1 MTVTPVEQ
9 GFWSDIYRTVM
20 WEIAKGVLWLLDG
33 FFDIID
39 KIWRYRFFDNE
50 YVNKIFG
57 GAVIVACSWLVLKV
71 IIELVMK
78 YIIKG
83 DDRSSPLSVYKGIVL
98 AIVMMFLIIPLFQF
112 GHNVSTELT
121 DAVIEVSG
129 MSESSNSEGAISKA
143 IIRAMVYD
151 NQTESDDID
160 YLVNNWKT
168 IDINETTGGFIGF
181 GDCYV
186 YSLNFFML
194 IVLSI
199 VTIFLLFFV
208 AIQMAKRVME
218 IALYKI
224 LAPFCCTGL
233 TNENSKS
240 FEIWC
245 KSSMGVFLITVV
257 QFVCIGLLLN
267 LFGSAFTDNGTLTGI
282 FLVIGALLF
291 IISTPT
297 IVSTL
302 LNQQSGLMTAF
313 GDVQSLM
320 ALGSGVSQ
328 GLGIAK
334 AGVSTNLSAGSK
346 IVGGGTNL
354 AKGGINNISNMLNK
368 GNKLTPEQQ
377 SIVKESINNHNPR
390 KAYQQVSD
398 FLKENRG
405 QKSNDNVMKYSNSNP
420 FKQPYSMKYNPI
432 RNQYMSQNGSDN
444 IYDRKWY

>member
-1 MTVTPVEQ
+1 M
-9 GFWSDIYRTVM
+9 WS
-20 WEIAKGVLWLLDG
+20 IAKGVLWLLDG

-57 GAVIVACSWLVLKV
+57 GAIIVACSWLVLKV

-78 YIIKG
+78 YIVKG
-83 DDRSSPLSVYKGIVL
+83 DERSSPLSVYKGIVL
-98 AIVMMFLIIPLFQF
+98 AIVMMFLVTPLFQF
-112 GHNVSTELT
+112 GHNISTELT

-129 MSESSNSEGAISKA
+129 MNEDSNSENTISKA
-143 IIRAMVYD
+143 IIRAMIYE
-151 NQTESDDID
+151 NEMESNKID
-160 YLVNNWKT
+160 YLTSNWKT
-168 IDINETTGGFIGF
+168 IDINETSGGFVGL

-194 IVLSI
+194 IVLAI

-267 LFGSAFTDNGTLTGI
+267 LFGSAFTDNGNLTGI
-282 FLVIGALLF
+282 FLVIGSLLF

-302 LNQQSGLMTAF
+302 LNQQSGIMTAF
-313 GDVQSLM
+313 GDMQSLM
-320 ALGSGVSQ
+320 ALGSGISQ
-328 GLGIAK
+328 G
-334 AGVSTNLSAGSK
+334 VSLASAGTSWALSTGAN
-346 IVGGGTNL
+346 IIGGGNNI
-354 AKGGINNISNMLNK
+354 ANGGINNISNMLNK
-368 GNKLTPEQQ
+368 GNRLTTEQQ
-377 SIVKESINNHNPR
+377 SVVKESINNHNSR
-390 KAYQQVSD
+390 KAYQQVGD

-405 QKSNDNVMKYSNSNP
+405 QNFNNNVMKYTNTNP
-420 FKQPYSMKYNPI
+420 FKQPFSMKYNPI
-432 RNQYMSQNGSDN
+432 KNQYMNQNDSQN

>member
-1 MTVTPVEQ
+1 M
-9 GFWSDIYRTVM
+9 WS
-20 WEIAKGVLWLLDG
+20 IAKGVLWLLDG

-50 YVNKIFG
+50 YVNRIFG
-57 GAVIVACSWLVLKV
+57 GAIIVACSWLVLKV
-71 IIELVMK
+71 IIELVIK
-78 YIIKG
+78 YIVKG

-98 AIVMMFLIIPLFQF
+98 AIIMMFLVTPLFQF
-112 GHNVSTELT
+112 GHNISTELT

-129 MSESSNSEGAISKA
+129 MNEDSNSENTISKA
-143 IIRAMVYD
+143 IIRAMIYE
-151 NQTESDDID
+151 NEMESNKID
-160 YLVNNWKT
+160 YLTSNWKT
-168 IDINETTGGFIGF
+168 IDINETSGGFVGL

-194 IVLSI
+194 IVLAI

-267 LFGSAFTDNGTLTGI
+267 LFGSAFTDNGNLTGI

-302 LNQQSGLMTAF
+302 LNQQSGIMTAF
-313 GDVQSLM
+313 GDIQSLM
-320 ALGSGVSQ
+320 ALGSGISQ
-328 GLGIAK
+328 G
-334 AGVSTNLSAGSK
+334 VSLASAGTSWALSTGAN
-346 IVGGGTNL
+346 IIGGGNNI
-354 AKGGINNISNMLNK
+354 ANGGINNISNMLNK
-368 GNKLTPEQQ
+368 GNRLTTEQQ
-377 SIVKESINNHNPR
+377 SVVKESINNHNSR
-390 KAYQQVSD
+390 KAYQQVGD

-405 QKSNDNVMKYSNSNP
+405 QNFNNNVMKYTNTNP
-420 FKQPYSMKYNPI
+420 FKQPFSMKYNPI
-432 RNQYMSQNGSDN
+432 KNQYMNQNDSQN

>member
-1 MTVTPVEQ
+1 MLE
-9 GFWSDIYRTVM
+9 
-20 WEIAKGVLWLLDG
+20 G

-57 GAVIVACSWLVLKV
+57 GALIVACSWLVLKV
-71 IIELVMK
+71 VIELVMK
-78 YIIKG
+78 YIVKG
-83 DDRSSPLSVYKGIVL
+83 EERTSPISVYKGIVL
-98 AIVMMFLIIPLFQF
+98 AIAMMFLITPLFQF

-129 MSESSNSEGAISKA
+129 MNENVDSEGTISKA
-143 IIRAMVYD
+143 IIRAMVYE
-151 NQTESDDID
+151 NEMKSDKID
-160 YLVNNWKT
+160 YLISNWKT
-168 IDINETTGGFIGF
+168 IDINETSGGFVGF

-233 TNENSKS
+233 TNNESKS

-245 KSSMGVFLITVV
+245 KSSMGAFLITIV
-257 QFVCIGLLLN
+257 QFISIGLLLN
-267 LFGSAFTDNGTLTGI
+267 LFGSAFSDNGNLTGI

-297 IVSTL
+297 IVSSL
-302 LNQQSGLMTAF
+302 LNQQSGIMTAF
-313 GDVQSLM
+313 GDMQSLI
-320 ALGSGVSQ
+320 ALG
-328 GLGIAK
+328 
-334 AGVSTNLSAGSK
+334 AGVSHGIGVASAGTSWALSK
-346 IVGGGTNL
+346 GANIVSGGGNI

-368 GNKLTPEQQ
+368 GNNLTTSQQ
-377 SIVKESINNHNPR
+377 NIVKESLNNHNPSQ
-390 KAYQQVSD
+390 AYQQVGT
-398 FLKENRG
+398 FLKENKG
-405 QKSNDNVMKYSNSNP
+405 QNFNNNMNFNNTSL
-420 FKQPYSMKYNPI
+420 FKQPNSLKYNPI
-432 RNQYMSQNGSDN
+432 KNQYMNQNNSNDW
-444 IYDRKWY
+444 KWY

>member
-1 MTVTPVEQ
+1 M
-9 GFWSDIYRTVM
+9 WS
-20 WEIAKGVLWLLDG
+20 IAKGILWLLEG

-57 GAVIVACSWLVLKV
+57 GALIVACSWLVLKV
-71 IIELVMK
+71 VIELVMK
-78 YIIKG
+78 YIVKG
-83 DDRSSPLSVYKGIVL
+83 EERTSPISVYKGIVL
-98 AIVMMFLIIPLFQF
+98 AIAMMFLITPLFQF

-129 MSESSNSEGAISKA
+129 MNENVDSEGTISKA
-143 IIRAMVYD
+143 IIRAMVYE
-151 NQTESDDID
+151 NEMKSDKID
-160 YLVNNWKT
+160 YLISNWKT
-168 IDINETTGGFIGF
+168 IDINETSGGFVGF

-233 TNENSKS
+233 TNNESKS

-245 KSSMGVFLITVV
+245 KSSMGAFLITIV
-257 QFVCIGLLLN
+257 QFISIGLLLN
-267 LFGSAFTDNGTLTGI
+267 LFGSAFSDNGNLTGI

-297 IVSTL
+297 IVSSL
-302 LNQQSGLMTAF
+302 LNQQSGIMTAF
-313 GDVQSLM
+313 GDMQSLI
-320 ALGSGVSQ
+320 ALG
-328 GLGIAK
+328 
-334 AGVSTNLSAGSK
+334 AGVSHGIGVASAGTSWALSK
-346 IVGGGTNL
+346 GANIVSGGGNI

-368 GNKLTPEQQ
+368 GNNLTTSQQ
-377 SIVKESINNHNPR
+377 NIVKESLNNHNPSQ
-390 KAYQQVSD
+390 AYQQVGT
-398 FLKENRG
+398 FLKENKG
-405 QKSNDNVMKYSNSNP
+405 QNFNNNMNFNNTSL
-420 FKQPYSMKYNPI
+420 FKQPNSLKYNPI
-432 RNQYMSQNGSDN
+432 KNQYMNQNNSNDW
-444 IYDRKWY
+444 KWY

>member
-1 MTVTPVEQ
+1 MLE
-9 GFWSDIYRTVM
+9 
-20 WEIAKGVLWLLDG
+20 G

-57 GAVIVACSWLVLKV
+57 GALIVACSWLVLKV
-71 IIELVMK
+71 VIELVMK
-78 YIIKG
+78 YIVKG
-83 DDRSSPLSVYKGIVL
+83 EERTSPISVYKGIVL
-98 AIVMMFLIIPLFQF
+98 AIAMMFLITPLFQF

-129 MSESSNSEGAISKA
+129 MNENVDSEGTISKA
-143 IIRAMVYD
+143 IIRAMVYE
-151 NQTESDDID
+151 NEMKSDKID
-160 YLVNNWKT
+160 YLISNWKT
-168 IDINETTGGFIGF
+168 IDINETSGGFVGF

-233 TNENSKS
+233 TNNESKS

-245 KSSMGVFLITVV
+245 KSSMGAFLITIV
-257 QFVCIGLLLN
+257 QFISIGLLLN
-267 LFGSAFTDNGTLTGI
+267 LFGSAFSDNGNLTGI

-297 IVSTL
+297 IVSSL
-302 LNQQSGLMTAF
+302 LNQQSGIMTAF
-313 GDVQSLM
+313 GDMQSLI
-320 ALGSGVSQ
+320 ALG
-328 GLGIAK
+328 
-334 AGVSTNLSAGSK
+334 AGVSHGIGVASAGTSWALSK
-346 IVGGGTNL
+346 GANIVSGGGNI

-368 GNKLTPEQQ
+368 GNNLTTSQQ
-377 SIVKESINNHNPR
+377 NIVKESLNNHNPSQ
-390 KAYQQVSD
+390 AYQQVGT
-398 FLKENRG
+398 FLKENKG
-405 QKSNDNVMKYSNSNP
+405 QNFNNNINFSSTSL
-420 FKQPYSMKYNPI
+420 FKQPNSLKYNPI
-432 RNQYMSQNGSDN
+432 KNQYMNQNNSNDW
-444 IYDRKWY
+444 KWY

>member
-1 MTVTPVEQ
+1 
-9 GFWSDIYRTVM
+9 M

-39 KIWRYRFFDNE
+39 KIWRYKFFDNE

-98 AIVMMFLIIPLFQF
+98 AIAMMFLVTPLFQF
-112 GHNVSTELT
+112 GHNISTELT

-129 MSESSNSEGAISKA
+129 MSQQSNAEGTISKA
-143 IIRAMVYD
+143 IIRAMVYE
-151 NQTESDDID
+151 NQMESNKID
-160 YLVNNWKT
+160 YLTSNWKT

-199 VTIFLLFFV
+199 ITIFLLFFV

-233 TNENSKS
+233 TNESSKS
-240 FEIWC
+240 FEIWS
-245 KSSMGVFLITVV
+245 KSTMGVFLITVV

-297 IVSTL
+297 IVSSL
-302 LNQQSGLMTAF
+302 LNHQSGLMTAF
-313 GDVQSLM
+313 GDMQSLM
-320 ALGSGVSQ
+320 ALGTGVSQ
-328 GLGIAK
+328 GLSF
-334 AGVSTNLSAGSK
+334 AGNVASGALSMGASV
-346 IVGGGTNL
+346 IGGGANL

-368 GNKLTPEQQ
+368 GNKLTSEQQ
-377 SIVKESINNHNPR
+377 SVVKESLNNHNPR

-405 QKSNDNVMKYSNSNP
+405 QKSDSNVMKYSNSNP
-420 FKQPYSMKYNPI
+420 FMQPYSMKYNPI
-432 RNQYMSQNGSDN
+432 RNQYMNQNGSEN

>member
-1 MTVTPVEQ
+1 M
-9 GFWSDIYRTVM
+9 WS
-20 WEIAKGVLWLLDG
+20 IAKGILWLLEG

-57 GAVIVACSWLVLKV
+57 GALIVACSWLVLKV
-71 IIELVMK
+71 VIELVMK
-78 YIIKG
+78 YIVKG
-83 DDRSSPLSVYKGIVL
+83 EERTSPISVYKGIVL
-98 AIVMMFLIIPLFQF
+98 AIAMMFLITPLFQF

-129 MSESSNSEGAISKA
+129 MNENVDSEGTISKA
-143 IIRAMVYD
+143 IIRAMVYE
-151 NQTESDDID
+151 NEMKSDKID
-160 YLVNNWKT
+160 YLISNWKT
-168 IDINETTGGFIGF
+168 IDINETSGGFIGF

-233 TNENSKS
+233 TNNESKS

-245 KSSMGVFLITVV
+245 KSSMGAFLITIV
-257 QFVCIGLLLN
+257 QFISIGLLLN
-267 LFGSAFTDNGTLTGI
+267 LFGSAFSDNGNLTGI

-297 IVSTL
+297 IVSSL
-302 LNQQSGLMTAF
+302 LNQQSGIMTAF
-313 GDVQSLM
+313 GDMQSLI
-320 ALGSGVSQ
+320 ALG
-328 GLGIAK
+328 
-334 AGVSTNLSAGSK
+334 AGVSHGIGVASAGTSWALSK
-346 IVGGGTNL
+346 GANIVSGGGNI

-368 GNKLTPEQQ
+368 GNNLTTSQQ
-377 SIVKESINNHNPR
+377 NIVKESLNNHNPSQ
-390 KAYQQVSD
+390 AYQQVGT
-398 FLKENRG
+398 FLKENKG
-405 QKSNDNVMKYSNSNP
+405 QNFNNNMNFNNTSL
-420 FKQPYSMKYNPI
+420 FKQPNSLKYNPI
-432 RNQYMSQNGSDN
+432 KNQYMNQNNSNDW
-444 IYDRKWY
+444 KWY

>member
-1 MTVTPVEQ
+1 MLE
-9 GFWSDIYRTVM
+9 
-20 WEIAKGVLWLLDG
+20 G

-57 GAVIVACSWLVLKV
+57 GALIVACSWLVLKV
-71 IIELVMK
+71 VIELVMK
-78 YIIKG
+78 YIVKG
-83 DDRSSPLSVYKGIVL
+83 EERTSPISVYKGIVL
-98 AIVMMFLIIPLFQF
+98 AIAMMFLITPLFQF
-112 GHNVSTELT
+112 GHNISTELT

-129 MSESSNSEGAISKA
+129 MNENVDSEGTISKA
-143 IIRAMVYD
+143 IIRAMVYE
-151 NQTESDDID
+151 NEMKSDKID
-160 YLVNNWKT
+160 YLISNWKT
-168 IDINETTGGFIGF
+168 IDINETSGGFIGF

-233 TNENSKS
+233 TNNESKS

-245 KSSMGVFLITVV
+245 KSSMGAFLITIV
-257 QFVCIGLLLN
+257 QFISIGLLLN
-267 LFGSAFTDNGTLTGI
+267 LFGSAFSDNGNLTGI

-297 IVSTL
+297 IVSSL
-302 LNQQSGLMTAF
+302 LNQQSGIMTAF
-313 GDVQSLM
+313 GDMQSLI
-320 ALGSGVSQ
+320 ALG
-328 GLGIAK
+328 
-334 AGVSTNLSAGSK
+334 AGVSHGIGVASAGTSWALSK
-346 IVGGGTNL
+346 GANIVSGGGNI

-368 GNKLTPEQQ
+368 GNNLTTSQQ
-377 SIVKESINNHNPR
+377 NIVKESLNNHNPSQ
-390 KAYQQVSD
+390 AYQQVGT
-398 FLKENRG
+398 FLKENKG
-405 QKSNDNVMKYSNSNP
+405 QNFNNNMNFNNTSL
-420 FKQPYSMKYNPI
+420 FKQPNSLKYNPI
-432 RNQYMSQNGSDN
+432 KNQYMNQNNSNDW
-444 IYDRKWY
+444 KWY

>member
-1 MTVTPVEQ
+1 MLE
-9 GFWSDIYRTVM
+9 
-20 WEIAKGVLWLLDG
+20 G

-57 GAVIVACSWLVLKV
+57 GALIVACSWLVLKV
-71 IIELVMK
+71 VIELVMK
-78 YIIKG
+78 YIVKG
-83 DDRSSPLSVYKGIVL
+83 EERTSPISVYKGIVL
-98 AIVMMFLIIPLFQF
+98 AIAMMFLITPLFQF

-129 MSESSNSEGAISKA
+129 MNENVDSEGTISKA
-143 IIRAMVYD
+143 IIRAMVYE
-151 NQTESDDID
+151 NEMKSDKID
-160 YLVNNWKT
+160 YLISNWKT
-168 IDINETTGGFIGF
+168 IDINETSGGFVGF

-233 TNENSKS
+233 TNNESKS

-245 KSSMGVFLITVV
+245 ESSMGAFLITIV
-257 QFVCIGLLLN
+257 QFISIGLLLN
-267 LFGSAFTDNGTLTGI
+267 LFGSAFSDNGNLTGI

-297 IVSTL
+297 IVSSL
-302 LNQQSGLMTAF
+302 LNQQSGIMTAF
-313 GDVQSLM
+313 GDMQSLI
-320 ALGSGVSQ
+320 ALG
-328 GLGIAK
+328 
-334 AGVSTNLSAGSK
+334 AGVSHGIGVASAGTSWALSK
-346 IVGGGTNL
+346 GANIVSGGGNI

-368 GNKLTPEQQ
+368 GNNLTTSQQ
-377 SIVKESINNHNPR
+377 NIVKESLNNHNPSQ
-390 KAYQQVSD
+390 AYQQVGT
-398 FLKENRG
+398 FLKENKG
-405 QKSNDNVMKYSNSNP
+405 QNFNNNMNFNNTSL
-420 FKQPYSMKYNPI
+420 FKQPNSLKYNPI
-432 RNQYMSQNGSDN
+432 KNQYMNQNNSNDW
-444 IYDRKWY
+444 KWY

>member
-1 MTVTPVEQ
+1 
-9 GFWSDIYRTVM
+9 M
-20 WEIAKGVLWLLDG
+20 WEISKGILWLLDG

-57 GAVIVACSWLVLKV
+57 GAVIVACSWLILKV

-78 YIIKG
+78 YIVKG

-98 AIVMMFLIIPLFQF
+98 AIVMMFLITPLFQF
-112 GHNVSTELT
+112 GHNISTELT

-129 MSESSNSEGAISKA
+129 MNQSADSEGTISKA
-143 IIRAMVYD
+143 IIRAMVYE
-151 NQTESDDID
+151 NQMESDKID
-160 YLVNNWKT
+160 YLTSNWKT

-199 VTIFLLFFV
+199 VTVFLLFFV

-233 TNENSKS
+233 TNESSKA

-245 KSSMGVFLITVV
+245 KSTMGVFLITVV

-267 LFGSAFTDNGTLTGI
+267 LFGSAFTDNGTMTGI

-297 IVSTL
+297 IVSSL
-302 LNQQSGLMTAF
+302 LNHQSGLMTAF
-313 GDVQSLM
+313 GDMQSLM
-320 ALGSGVSQ
+320 AMGSAVSS
-328 GLGIAK
+328 GINVATSF
-334 AGVSTNLSAGSK
+334 ASGALSAGAN
-346 IVGGGTNL
+346 IIGGGDKL

-368 GNKLTPEQQ
+368 GNRLTPEQQ
-377 SIVKESINNHNPR
+377 SVVKDSLNNHNSS
-390 KAYQQVSD
+390 KAYRQVGD
-398 FLKENRG
+398 FLKENKG
-405 QKSNDNVMKYSNSNP
+405 QKSSGSVMKYSNSNP
-420 FKQPYSMKYNPI
+420 FMQPYSMKYNPI
-432 RNQYMSQNGSDN
+432 RNQYMNQNGSEN

>member
-1 MTVTPVEQ
+1 
-9 GFWSDIYRTVM
+9 M
-20 WEIAKGVLWLLDG
+20 WNIAKGVLWLLDG
-33 FFDIID
+33 FFDVID

-57 GAVIVACSWLVLKV
+57 GAVIVACSWLILKV

-78 YIIKG
+78 YIVKG
-83 DDRSSPLSVYKGIVL
+83 DDRSSPLSIYKGIVL
-98 AIVMMFLIIPLFQF
+98 AIVMMFLVTPLFQF
-112 GHNVSTELT
+112 GHNISTELT

-129 MSESSNSEGAISKA
+129 MNEDADSEGTISKA
-143 IIRAMVYD
+143 IIRAMVYE
-151 NQTESDDID
+151 NEMESDKID
-160 YLVNNWKT
+160 YLTSNWKT
-168 IDINETTGGFIGF
+168 IDINETSGGFVGF

-233 TNENSKS
+233 TNEGSKS

-245 KSSMGVFLITVV
+245 ESTMGVFLITVV
-257 QFVCIGLLLN
+257 QFICIGLLLN
-267 LFGSAFTDNGTLTGI
+267 LFGSAFTDNGNLTGI

-297 IVSTL
+297 IVSSL
-302 LNQQSGLMTAF
+302 LNQQSGIMTAF
-313 GDVQSLM
+313 GDMQSLM

-328 GLGIAK
+328 G
-334 AGVSTNLSAGSK
+334 VSLASAGTSWALSK
-346 IVGGGTNL
+346 GANIVSGGGNL

-368 GNKLTPEQQ
+368 GNRLTPEQQ
-377 SIVKESINNHNPR
+377 SVVKESINNHNPR
-390 KAYQQVSD
+390 KAYQQVGD

-405 QKSNDNVMKYSNSNP
+405 QKSDTNVMKYSNSNP
-420 FKQPYSMKYNPI
+420 FKQPYSLKYNPI
-432 RNQYMSQNGSDN
+432 RNQYMSQSGSEN

>member
-1 MTVTPVEQ
+1 M
-9 GFWSDIYRTVM
+9 WS
-20 WEIAKGVLWLLDG
+20 IAKGILWLLEG

-57 GAVIVACSWLVLKV
+57 GALIVACSWLVLKV
-71 IIELVMK
+71 VIELVMK
-78 YIIKG
+78 YIVKG
-83 DDRSSPLSVYKGIVL
+83 EERTSPISVYKGIVL
-98 AIVMMFLIIPLFQF
+98 AIAMMFLITPLFQF
-112 GHNVSTELT
+112 GHNISTELT

-129 MSESSNSEGAISKA
+129 MNENVDSEGTISKA
-143 IIRAMVYD
+143 IIRAMVYE
-151 NQTESDDID
+151 NEMKSDKID
-160 YLVNNWKT
+160 YLISNWKT
-168 IDINETTGGFIGF
+168 IDINETSGGFIGF

-233 TNENSKS
+233 TNNESKS

-245 KSSMGVFLITVV
+245 ESSMGAFLITIV
-257 QFVCIGLLLN
+257 QFISIGLLLN
-267 LFGSAFTDNGTLTGI
+267 LFGSAFSDNGNLTGI

-297 IVSTL
+297 IVSSL
-302 LNQQSGLMTAF
+302 LNQQSGIMTAF
-313 GDVQSLM
+313 GDMQSLI
-320 ALGSGVSQ
+320 ALG
-328 GLGIAK
+328 
-334 AGVSTNLSAGSK
+334 AGVSHGIGVASAGTSWALSK
-346 IVGGGTNL
+346 GANIVSGGGNI

-368 GNKLTPEQQ
+368 GNNLTTSQQ
-377 SIVKESINNHNPR
+377 NIVKESLNNHNPSQ
-390 KAYQQVSD
+390 AYQQVGT
-398 FLKENRG
+398 FLKENKG
-405 QKSNDNVMKYSNSNP
+405 QNFNNNMNFNNTSL
-420 FKQPYSMKYNPI
+420 FKQPNSLKYNPI
-432 RNQYMSQNGSDN
+432 KNQYMNQNNSNDW
-444 IYDRKWY
+444 KWY

>member
-1 MTVTPVEQ
+1 
-9 GFWSDIYRTVM
+9 M
-20 WEIAKGVLWLLDG
+20 WEISKGILWLLDG

-57 GAVIVACSWLVLKV
+57 GAVIVACSWLILKV

-78 YIIKG
+78 YIVKG

-98 AIVMMFLIIPLFQF
+98 AIVMMFLITPLFQF
-112 GHNVSTELT
+112 GHNISTELT

-129 MSESSNSEGAISKA
+129 MNQSADSEGTISKA
-143 IIRAMVYD
+143 IIRAMVYE
-151 NQTESDDID
+151 NQMESDKID
-160 YLVNNWKT
+160 YLTSNWKT

-199 VTIFLLFFV
+199 ITVFLLFFV

-233 TNENSKS
+233 TNESSKA

-245 KSSMGVFLITVV
+245 KSTMGVFLITVV

-267 LFGSAFTDNGTLTGI
+267 LFGSAFTDNGTMTGI

-297 IVSTL
+297 IVSSL
-302 LNQQSGLMTAF
+302 LNHQSGLMTAF
-313 GDVQSLM
+313 GDMQSLM
-320 ALGSGVSQ
+320 AMGSAVSS
-328 GLGIAK
+328 GINVATSF
-334 AGVSTNLSAGSK
+334 ASGALSAGAN
-346 IVGGGTNL
+346 IIGGGGKL

-368 GNKLTPEQQ
+368 GNRLTPEQQ
-377 SIVKESINNHNPR
+377 SVVKDSLNNHNSS
-390 KAYQQVSD
+390 KAYRQVGD
-398 FLKENRG
+398 FLKENKG
-405 QKSNDNVMKYSNSNP
+405 QKSSGSVMKYSNSNP
-420 FKQPYSMKYNPI
+420 FMQPYSMKYNPI
-432 RNQYMSQNGSDN
+432 RNQYMNQNGSEN

>member
-1 MTVTPVEQ
+1 
-9 GFWSDIYRTVM
+9 M
-20 WEIAKGVLWLLDG
+20 WEIAKGILWLLDG

-39 KIWRYRFFDNE
+39 KIWRFRFFDNE

-57 GAVIVACSWLVLKV
+57 GAVIVACSWLILKV
-71 IIELVMK
+71 VIELIMN

-83 DDRSSPLSVYKGIVL
+83 EERTSPLSVYKGIVL
-98 AIVMMFLIIPLFQF
+98 AIVMMFLITPLFQF

-129 MSESSNSEGAISKA
+129 MQQDSDSEGTISKA
-143 IIRAMVYD
+143 IIRAMVYE
-151 NQTESDDID
+151 NQMESDKID
-160 YLVNNWKT
+160 YLTSNWKT

-186 YSLNFFML
+186 YALNFFML

-233 TNENSKS
+233 TNNGSRS
-240 FEIWC
+240 FETWC
-245 KSSMGVFLITVV
+245 KSTMGAFLITVV

-267 LFGSAFTDNGTLTGI
+267 LFGSAFTDNGTMTGI

-297 IVSTL
+297 IVSSL
-302 LNQQSGLMTAF
+302 LNQHSGLMTAF
-313 GDVQSLM
+313 GDMQSLIAM
-320 ALGSGVSQ
+320 GSGISQ
-328 GLGIAK
+328 GLGF
-334 AGVSTNLSAGSK
+334 AGNVASSALSMGASV
-346 IVGGGTNL
+346 ISGGGNL
-354 AKGGINNISNMLNK
+354 AKGGISNISNMLNK
-368 GNKLTPEQQ
+368 NNRLTPEQQ
-377 SIVKESINNHNPR
+377 NIVKESLNNHNSS
-390 KAYQQVSD
+390 KAYKQVGD
-398 FLKENRG
+398 FLRENRG
-405 QKSNDNVMKYSNSNP
+405 QKSNDSVMKYSNSNP

-432 RNQYMSQNGSDN
+432 RNQYMNQNGSNN